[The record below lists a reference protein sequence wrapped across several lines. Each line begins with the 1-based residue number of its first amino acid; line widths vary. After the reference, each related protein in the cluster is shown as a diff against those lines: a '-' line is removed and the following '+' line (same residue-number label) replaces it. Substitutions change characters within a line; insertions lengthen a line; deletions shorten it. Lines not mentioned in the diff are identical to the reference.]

1 MNSIN
6 ERHGFAARG
15 ALDGQT
21 TPCELT
27 TPRGPIANIEPV
39 VTKADLERILQID
52 SRTIDR
58 MRSSGRLP
66 KPDLVL
72 SRMPRWRPQTIR
84 QWIESGGGK

>member
-27 TPRGPIANIEPV
+27 TPRGPIANFEPL
-39 VTKADLERILQID
+39 VTKADLERILQVD

-58 MRSSGRLP
+58 MRSAGRLP
-66 KPDLVL
+66 KADLYL
-72 SRMPRWRPQTIR
+72 ARMPRWNAETIR
-84 QWIESGGGK
+84 RWIEGGCK